1 MKINSLPYK
10 IGLNLKGEIFMKSK
24 KEKVKFCCY
33 IRFSTKE
40 DYERFINNPKNRRFI
55 KKINRL
61 GGVM

>member
-1 MKINSLPYK
+1 
-10 IGLNLKGEIFMKSK
+10 MKSK